1 MADGLQ
7 MGNLSLNESQH
18 APQGNAPVGR
28 AAYIPPHLRQ
38 RGPGPAPSANAGAP
52 SGFGGPRYSTRKTEH
67 REAATDFV
75 SSSDG
80 GNWANAN
87 APNFSPRGPANGMT
101 S

>member
-38 RGPGPAPSANAGAP
+38 RGPGSGPAPAPSANAEAAP
-52 SGFGGPRYSTRKTEH
+52 SGPGFGGPRYSTKMTDYHES
-67 REAATDFV
+67 ATDFCIL
-75 SSSDG
+75 
-80 GNWANAN
+80 
-87 APNFSPRGPANGMT
+87 
-101 S
+101 